1 MTSGDDDDDGGG
13 DDGDDYDDDDH
24 HHHGDDDV
32 EIKAGLST
40 GTRHFSLY
48 FLQLIR
54 HTF

>member
-1 MTSGDDDDDGGG
+1 MTSGDDDDDEDDDDDGGG
-13 DDGDDYDDDDH
+13 DDGDDYDDDD
-24 HHHGDDDV
+24 DV
-32 EIKAGLST
+32 EIRAGLST